1 VRTLR
6 PPLPAVTCTAQSTM
20 LTGLAPSEHG
30 IVGNGWHDRSLG
42 EVQFWKQ
49 SNRLVAGE
57 KVWETARRVD
67 PSFTCANACWW
78 YAMHASSDAML
89 TPRPIYKADGR
100 KIPDCLTKPADLR
113 DTLQARFGQFPL
125 FKYWGPTAGI
135 ESTDWISMA
144 TKHFIEETKSTLV
157 LSYLPHLDYAL
168 QKLGPGHPSI
178 RSELREID
186 RVVGGLLDICER
198 ARVLP
203 LIVSEYGIVPVRDA
217 VWLNRVLRDAGL
229 LAVRLEDGRE
239 IVGRLDWHIDLH
251 YTGKPNRGA
260 LLRAVVCATDDGMTG
275 FGDLAKAWDALDA
288 PTQALLERLEVTYTF
303 SMQRRHM
310 RFVDLEGYQPGPW
323 SPKKPADVR
332 FPNFPEVAYP
342 AVLSHPVTGRKI
354 LGIVEQFLERIVA
367 PHRAGLC
374 NDEAIE
380 LLERL
385 VAHTRKPEF
394 HYFHRWEPGDMIL
407 WDNWR
412 AMHCATGTAP
422 GVKRLIHRT
431 TIMGEAALGRVIES

>member
-1 VRTLR
+1 MPLIIR
-6 PPLPAVTCTAQSTM
+6 P
-20 LTGLAPSEHG
+20 LAN
-30 IVGNGWHDRSLG
+30 VGVEVSGFDIDR
-42 EVQFWKQ
+42 
-49 SNRLVAGE
+49 
-57 KVWETARRVD
+57 D
-67 PSFTCANACWW
+67 I
-78 YAMHASSDAML
+78 D
-89 TPRPIYKADGR
+89 
-100 KIPDCLTKPADLR
+100 
-113 DTLQARFGQFPL
+113 
-125 FKYWGPTAGI
+125 
-135 ESTDWISMA
+135 ESTR
-144 TKHFIEETKSTLV
+144 EEL
-157 LSYLPHLDYAL
+157 
-168 QKLGPGHPSI
+168 
-178 RSELREID
+178 
-186 RVVGGLLDICER
+186 
-198 ARVLP
+198 
-203 LIVSEYGIVPVRDA
+203 
-217 VWLNRVLRDAGL
+217 
-229 LAVRLEDGRE
+229 VRLWNEHAILLFRGQDVTPEKQIAFSRHFGPLEMHPLKAATSAEYPELFTLENDAEKDRYNLAYYHGRE

-288 PTQALLERLEVTYTF
+288 HTQALLERLEVTYTF

-310 RFVDLEGYQPGPW
+310 RYVDVEGYQPGPC

-342 AVLSHPVTGRKI
+342 AVLSHPVSGRKI